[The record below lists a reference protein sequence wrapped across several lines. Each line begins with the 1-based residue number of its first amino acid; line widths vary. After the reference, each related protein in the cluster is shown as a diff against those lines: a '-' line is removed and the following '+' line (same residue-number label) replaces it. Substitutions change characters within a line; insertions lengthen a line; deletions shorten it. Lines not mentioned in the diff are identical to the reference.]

1 MIWDADPSQ
10 VLLQSKDDLDRDKEK
25 SSQLEKE
32 SSNQLSEPD
41 TPLLPL
47 II

>member
-10 VLLQSKDDLDRDKEK
+10 VLLQSKDDLDQDKK
-25 SSQLEKE
+25 NNSQLEKE
-32 SSNQLSEPD
+32 TSNQLSEPD